1 MGSLRLRY
9 PVHGPDRVLVVPG
22 HVTHVFHDADD
33 FIPGR
38 ILDLVR
44 PEMLAERVLVF
55 EESPGEGFIDHG
67 YGAGGGPVIDQDDK
81 GEVGISM
88 RIRWMIWWRLW
99 AGRGGAHEW
108 RTADPS
114 LARDDKKERVVVR
127 KGRLLEERACVKGN
141 GTPFPST
148 TSHLDQ
154 QLTT

>member
-1 MGSLRLRY
+1 VGGLRLRH
-9 PVHGPDRVLVVPG
+9 PEHGPDRILVVVG

-55 EESPGEGFIDHG
+55 EESPGESFIDHG
-67 YGAGGGPVIDQDDK
+67 YGASGGVVIVQDDK

-88 RIRWMIWWRLW
+88 RIRWMIWWRLR
-99 AGRGGAHEW
+99 AGRGRAHEW

-114 LARDDKKERVVVR
+114 AALGMTKRR
-127 KGRLLEERACVKGN
+127 G
-141 GTPFPST
+141 
-148 TSHLDQ
+148 
-154 QLTT
+154 